1 METLNTIMLLALA
14 VIVVIVLVRVIS
26 APIRLIFKLLINTI
40 IGFAILFLVNLIGQN
55 FGITIEMNVLHAV
68 IVGIFGIPGV
78 IVLILLQ
85 LLL

>member
-78 IVLILLQ
+78 VVLILLQ
-85 LLL
+85 FLL

>member
-1 METLNTIMLLALA
+1 METLNTVLLLALA
-14 VIVVIVLVRVIS
+14 VIVVIVLIRVIS
-26 APIRLIFKLLINTI
+26 APIKLIFKLLINTV
-40 IGFAILFLVNLIGQN
+40 IGFAVLYLVNLIGQN

-85 LLL
+85 FIL

>member
-14 VIVVIVLVRVIS
+14 VLVVIVLVRVIS

>member
-1 METLNTIMLLALA
+1 METLNTVLLLALA
-14 VIVVIVLVRVIS
+14 VIVVIVLIRVIS
-26 APIRLIFKLLINTI
+26 APLRLIFKLLINTV
-40 IGFAILFLVNLIGQN
+40 IGFAVLYLVNLIGQN

-85 LLL
+85 FIL

>member
-1 METLNTIMLLALA
+1 METLNTVLLLALA
-14 VIVVIVLVRVIS
+14 VIVVIVLIRVIS
-26 APIRLIFKLLINTI
+26 APIRLIFKLLINTV
-40 IGFAILFLVNLIGQN
+40 IGFAVLYLVNLVGQN

-85 LLL
+85 FIL

>member
-1 METLNTIMLLALA
+1 METLNTVLLLALA
-14 VIVVIVLVRVIS
+14 VIVVIVLIRVIS
-26 APIRLIFKLLINTI
+26 APIKLIFKLLINTI

-55 FGITIEMNVLHAV
+55 FGITIEMNLLHAV

-85 LLL
+85 FIL

>member
-1 METLNTIMLLALA
+1 METLNTVLLLALE
-14 VIVVIVLVRVIS
+14 VIVVIVLIRVIS
-26 APIRLIFKLLINTI
+26 APIKLIFKLLINTV

-55 FGITIEMNVLHAV
+55 FGITIEMNLLHAV

-85 LLL
+85 FIL